1 MSEQGVSMSVLGPEL
16 NTLLRPFRARLGL
29 AVAVQAV
36 AGVSSLLPLIA
47 LANLADSLHQ
57 APTSQPSVMGWVLLA
72 VVGSCL
78 WLCGQTLALHL
89 THAVDA
95 DLCHRVRVRLAEHL
109 QRLPLGWF
117 ARMGPEGVTRY
128 AEQDV
133 RALHQLVGHA
143 PTDLVNVLLI
153 PLATFAYL
161 VWSNSGLALWCLL
174 PLAMG
179 GLGYWRL
186 GSNHYRADVERRNA
200 ATQQLFSDYSQFA
213 ANLGLVRQ
221 FPEAGIRR
229 RLQQTLQQFDQHFSH
244 WVNRAGH
251 LAALVQV
258 LLSAPWLL
266 AWVVLGALLP
276 GLGEVGAAQ
285 LCGFLLLVRAMAA
298 PVLAMGHGLDALNS
312 ARVSA
317 QRLQA
322 VLSTPPLSEP
332 SAPLAPQD
340 ASVELHEVSF
350 AHGAVPVL
358 SAINLRLEPG
368 TTTAL
373 VGPSGSGKSTLMGL
387 IARFME
393 VDRGQ
398 VLVGGVDVRQ
408 IASRQLQ
415 QHLALV
421 FQHADALRLSLA
433 QNIALYRPDATLEQ
447 VREAAQAACLDSR
460 IMALPNGYASIA
472 GDDVQLS
479 GGELQ
484 RLAIA
489 RALLS
494 SAPIM
499 LLDEP
504 TSATDPQTERA
515 LRAALRDGAAG
526 RTRLIVAHRLETI
539 RHAEQI
545 LVLSEGCIV
554 QRGRHQD
561 LLATPGLYRQ
571 LWHEQQPS
579 AEPLEP
585 VS

>member
-1 MSEQGVSMSVLGPEL
+1 MNLLGPEL
-16 NTLLRPFRARLGL
+16 QALLRPFRVRLCL
-29 AVAVQAV
+29 AVVVQAIS
-36 AGVSSLLPLIA
+36 GVSSLLPLIA
-47 LANLADSLHQ
+47 LAHLADSLQQ
-57 APTSQPSVMGWVLLA
+57 APPLAPGVMNWVLLA
-72 VVGSCL
+72 VLGSVL

-89 THAVDA
+89 THGVDA
-95 DLCHRVRVRLAEHL
+95 DLCERLRVRLAEHL

-117 ARMGPEGVTRY
+117 ARLGPEGVTRY

-143 PTDLVNVLLI
+143 PTDLVNLLLI
-153 PLATFAYL
+153 PLATFGYL
-161 VWSNSGLALWCLL
+161 LWSDSALALWCLL
-174 PLAMG
+174 PLALG

-186 GSNHYRADVERRNA
+186 GSAHYREDVEQRNA
-200 ATQQLFSDYSQFA
+200 AVQQLFSDYSQFA
-213 ANLGLVRQ
+213 ANLRLVRQ
-221 FPEAGIRR
+221 FPGAGVQRS
-229 RLQQTLQQFDQHFSH
+229 LQQAVQRFDQRFSH
-244 WVNRAGH
+244 WVSRAGQ

-276 GLGEVGAAQ
+276 GLSEVGAAQ
-285 LCGFLLLVRAMAA
+285 LCAFVLLVRAMAA

-322 VLSTPPLSEP
+322 VLSTPPLAEP
-332 SAPLAPQD
+332 DAPQAPRD
-340 ASVELHEVSF
+340 ASVEMREVSF
-350 AHGAVPVL
+350 AHGEVSVL

-373 VGPSGSGKSTLMGL
+373 VGPSGAGKSTLAGL
-387 IARFME
+387 IARFMD
-393 VDRGQ
+393 VDSGQ

-408 IASRQLQ
+408 IASAQLQ
-415 QHLALV
+415 RHLALV
-421 FQHADALRLSLA
+421 FQHAGVLRLSLA
-433 QNIALYRPDATLEQ
+433 QNIALYQPDASLEQ
-447 VREAAQAACLDSR
+447 IREAARAACLDSR
-460 IMALPNGYASIA
+460 IMALAKGYASIA

-504 TSATDPQTERA
+504 TSATDPHTERA
-515 LRAALRDGAAG
+515 LRMALHEGAAG
-526 RTRLIVAHRLETI
+526 RTRLIVAHRLQSI
-539 RHAEQI
+539 CHAEQI
-545 LVLSEGCIV
+545 LVLNQGRIV
-554 QRGRHQD
+554 QRGSHQQ
-561 LLATPGLYRQ
+561 LLAMDGLYRQ
-571 LWHEQQPS
+571 LWREQMS
-579 AEPLEP
+579 DAEQMEP